1 MTDRINP
8 WARVFLPFA
17 AGYYLS
23 YLLRNVNAVI
33 VPELTRELGVSAADL
48 GLLTSAYL
56 LAFGLFQLPLGLLLD
71 RYGPRRVEAGLLLIA
86 AAGCALFAAGENLPQ
101 LVIGRALIGLG
112 VSACLMASF
121 KAFSLWFPAD
131 RQASLNAAV
140 MAAGGLGALTATTP
154 IGWVLPLLGWRG
166 AFGGLALVAIVTA
179 LGIFSTP
186 EKPRSAPHETLVEQL
201 RGLASVFA
209 SRHFWRYAPQTTLL
223 LGGFMAV
230 QGLWAVPW
238 LMRVDGM
245 SRDAA
250 AFHLLLTAS
259 AMLTGYLALAFFVA
273 PLRRRGVPPERLLL
287 VGTGIGVLANAA
299 IVFNLL
305 PSHIVWFLLGLVF
318 SVGNLAYALL
328 QTEFPAA
335 LSGRVN
341 TALNLC
347 AFAGAFGIQWGFGLS
362 VDLLLAQGLPTASAF
377 QFTFGALVALQAAGY
392 VWFARGRHMGSVTPP
407 SR

>member
-1 MTDRINP
+1 
-8 WARVFLPFA
+8 
-17 AGYYLS
+17 
-23 YLLRNVNAVI
+23 
-33 VPELTRELGVSAADL
+33 
-48 GLLTSAYL
+48 
-56 LAFGLFQLPLGLLLD
+56 
-71 RYGPRRVEAGLLLIA
+71 
-86 AAGCALFAAGENLPQ
+86 
-101 LVIGRALIGLG
+101 
-112 VSACLMASF
+112 
-121 KAFSLWFPAD
+121 
-131 RQASLNAAV
+131 

-362 VDLLLAQGLPTASAF
+362 IDLLLAQGVPTTPAF
-377 QFTFGALVALQAAGY
+377 QLTFGTLVALQATGY
-392 VWFARGRHMGSVTPP
+392 AWFARGRHMGSVTPP